1 MRTNV
6 KVSVVGR
13 VLDETKGVMYSSTV
27 ATGLEGNLTDMRDR
41 LGGMNLGPQS
51 FAVAGATHKLLLA
64 PTPLMADSTYL
75 DSIRTYL
82 EEGVTITITHKRHPL
97 LKIWLVLETPEQFVI
112 AHIKESDTYGNRLSM
127 MLKELPRG

>member
-6 KVSVVGR
+6 KVSVIGR

-27 ATGLEGNLTDMRDR
+27 ATGLEGNLTDLRDR
-41 LGGMNLGPQS
+41 LGGLNTGAQP
-51 FAVAGATHKLLLA
+51 FAVAGATHKLLFA

-75 DSIRTYL
+75 DGIRTYM

-97 LKIWLVLETPEQFVI
+97 LKIWVALDTPEQFVV
-112 AHIKESDTYGNRLSM
+112 AHIKEADTYGNRLSM